1 MLRHATRGCQAR
13 PSSEKLS
20 GLPKGTA
27 GWAFCLMRRP
37 AISRNFQAF
46 TCFLFK
52 SGKLAVMRRFSTRN
66 PLHTLAELNV
76 TPLLDLCFVLLI
88 IFMITTP
95 LMENGVDL
103 VVPSSA
109 TAETQ
114 INPAETQ
121 IIQIDRND
129 SLKLNGEVTSRA
141 NLETQLTALKARDPQ
156 ISVVVRPDRELAIQ
170 KFIDVMDILKR
181 VGIGRVG
188 VMTRRE
194 GGEQGSDE

>member
-1 MLRHATRGCQAR
+1 M
-13 PSSEKLS
+13 
-20 GLPKGTA
+20 
-27 GWAFCLMRRP
+27 
-37 AISRNFQAF
+37 
-46 TCFLFK
+46 
-52 SGKLAVMRRFSTRN
+52 
-66 PLHTLAELNV
+66 

-95 LMENGVDL
+95 LMENSVDL

-109 TAETQ
+109 TAKTEISPEQ
-114 INPAETQ
+114 TQ

-129 SLKLNGEVTSRA
+129 VLKLNGEVTNKA
-141 NLETQLTALKARDPQ
+141 DLESQLAALKARDSQ
-156 ISVVVRPDRELAIQ
+156 ISVVVRPDRDLAIQ

-194 GGEQGSDE
+194 EGQPGGGE

>member
-1 MLRHATRGCQAR
+1 
-13 PSSEKLS
+13 
-20 GLPKGTA
+20 
-27 GWAFCLMRRP
+27 
-37 AISRNFQAF
+37 
-46 TCFLFK
+46 
-52 SGKLAVMRRFSTRN
+52 MRRFSSRN

-95 LMENGVDL
+95 FMENSVEL

-109 TAETQ
+109 TAKTQ
-114 INPAETQ
+114 IDPAQTQ

-129 SLKLNGEVTSRA
+129 VLKLNGQVTSRSD
-141 NLETQLTALKARDPQ
+141 LEAQLAVLKARDPE

-194 GGEQGSDE
+194 GGPQEGSE